1 MRRAILICGIVAFVP
16 IMRGEAFA
24 CTCDES
30 SPTGRIEQ
38 TVSEAFADAE
48 AVFAGK
54 VVAIYK
60 RTRPVRVVFI
70 VDRSWKGNV
79 PSRVVIS
86 TGRGD
91 GDCGYRFLNGRR
103 YLVYAGHALLTRW
116 GTSICHRTGSLW
128 DRAGDLQVLGDAKR
142 SFGRRAH
149 FLGTKPNKSL
159 DRSGGSVFRIIIRP
173 VVLD

>member
-1 MRRAILICGIVAFVP
+1 MNMRRTILICVAVAFLL
-16 IMRGEAFA
+16 ILRIEAFA

-30 SPTGRIEQ
+30 SPTGRVEQ
-38 TVSEAFADAE
+38 SVSEALADAE

-60 RTRPVRVVFI
+60 RTRPVRVVFM

-91 GDCGYRFLNGRR
+91 GDCGYRFVSGRR
-103 YLVYAGHALLTRW
+103 YLVYAGSALLTRW
-116 GTSICHRTGSLW
+116 GTSICRRTGSLS
-128 DRAGDLQVLGDAKR
+128 DLAGDLRILGDPKR
-142 SFGRRAH
+142 SYRRHAH

-159 DRSGGSVFRIIIRP
+159 DRSHGKRVSHQA
-173 VVLD
+173 